1 MDLADKIAKL
11 RKQNGWSQEELA
23 ARLDIS
29 RQAVSKWESGA
40 SVPDLDKII
49 RMSNIFGVTTDY
61 LLKDEPEKNISG
73 NGVIS
78 DSAYAEH
85 IYAEHA
91 GTEHAYTEH
100 AGAERTYMEGSA
112 AVDYRETLKTR
123 RISQAEAEYI
133 VTLERKFAWRTAL
146 AVALLIL
153 SPVSLIV
160 MSGLSEY
167 GDGTVLEISEAVAG
181 VSGFGIFMFLVP
193 AGVMMLIR
201 IGMQRS
207 SYGLSGLEEERLIL
221 DYGVAEKLKEEK
233 ESFEGTYRNCTLTG
247 IALCMFSVVP
257 LVMAAF
263 IMDGAEDNRS
273 DLIYIFCTAALLIM
287 VAAAVY
293 LLIWSGSIHGNYDK
307 LLQQGEYTV
316 EKKEQNRKNGFFP
329 GIYWCFVTAAYL
341 GISLYFGNWD
351 RSWIIWPVAGVLFAA
366 CMGIINTVT
375 TKKSR

>member
-29 RQAVSKWESGA
+29 RQAVSKWESKA

-49 RMSNIFGVTTDY
+49 KMSSIFGVTTDY
-61 LLKDEPEKNISG
+61 LLKDEPEKNFSG
-73 NGVIS
+73 NGIIS

-85 IYAEHA
+85 VYAEQDC
-91 GTEHAYTEH
+91 TEHVYTEQTGAKGSV
-100 AGAERTYMEGSA
+100 AG
-112 AVDYRETLKTR
+112 DCRETLKTR
-123 RISQAEAEYI
+123 RIFREEAEYI

-160 MSGLSEY
+160 MSGLAEY
-167 GDGTVLEISEAVAG
+167 GDGMVSEGTRAV
-181 VSGFGIFMFLVP
+181 VNLFGFGIFMFLVP

-207 SYGLSGLEEERLIL
+207 SYGLSGLEEEKLVL

-233 ESFEGTYRNCTLTG
+233 ASFEGTYQNCTLTG
-247 IALCMFSVVP
+247 IVLCMLSVVP

-273 DLIYIFCTAALLIM
+273 DLVYIFCTAVLLVM

-293 LLIWSGSIHGNYDK
+293 LLIWSGSIHGTYDK
-307 LLQQGEYTV
+307 LLQQGDYTV
-316 EKKEQNRKNGFFP
+316 EKKEQNRKNGFFS
-329 GIYWCFVTAAYL
+329 GIYWCTVTAVYL
-341 GISLYFGNWD
+341 GISLYFGNWN

-366 CMGIINTVT
+366 FMGIINTVT
-375 TKKSR
+375 AKKGR

>member
-29 RQAVSKWESGA
+29 RQAVSKWESKA
-40 SVPDLDKII
+40 SVPDLDKIVK
-49 RMSNIFGVTTDY
+49 MSSIFGVTTDY
-61 LLKDEPEKNISG
+61 LLKDEPEKNFSG
-73 NGVIS
+73 NGIIS

-85 IYAEHA
+85 VHGEQAC
-91 GTEHAYTEH
+91 TEHVYTEQT
-100 AGAERTYMEGSA
+100 GAKGSVTA
-112 AVDYRETLKTR
+112 DCRETLKTR
-123 RISQAEAEYI
+123 RISREEAEYI

-160 MSGLSEY
+160 MSGLAEY
-167 GDGTVLEISEAVAG
+167 GDGIILEGTRAV
-181 VSGFGIFMFLVP
+181 VNLFGFGIFMFLVP

-207 SYGLSGLEEERLIL
+207 SYGLSGLEEEKLVL

-233 ESFEGTYRNCTLTG
+233 ASFEGTYQNCTLTG
-247 IALCMFSVVP
+247 IVLCMLSVVP

-273 DLIYIFCTAALLIM
+273 DLIYIFCTAVLLVM

-307 LLQQGEYTV
+307 LLQQGDYTV

-329 GIYWCFVTAAYL
+329 GIYWCTVTAVYL
-341 GISLYFGNWD
+341 GISLYFSNWS

-366 CMGIINTVT
+366 FMGIINTVT
-375 TKKSR
+375 AKKGR

>member
-49 RMSNIFGVTTDY
+49 KMSHIFSVTTDY
-61 LLKDEPEKNISG
+61 LLKDEPENNISG
-73 NGVIS
+73 NDFIS
-78 DSAYAEH
+78 DSAYAERV
-85 IYAEHA
+85 YAEQA
-91 GTEHAYTEH
+91 C
-100 AGAERTYMEGSA
+100 AERTYMEGSA
-112 AVDYRETLKTR
+112 AADYRDALKTR
-123 RISQAEAEYI
+123 RISREEAERI

-160 MSGLSEY
+160 MSGLAEY
-167 GDGTVLEISEAVAG
+167 GDGTVLEISKAAAG
-181 VSGFGIFMFLVP
+181 LSGFGIFMFLVC
-193 AGVMMLIR
+193 AGVMMLIL

-207 SYGLSGLEEERLIL
+207 TYGLSGLEKEKLIL
-221 DYGVAEKLKEEK
+221 DYGVAERLREEK
-233 ESFEGTYRNCTLTG
+233 NSFEGTYRNCTMTG
-247 IALCMFSVVP
+247 VLLCILSVVP

-273 DLIYIFCTAALLIM
+273 DLVYILCTALLLII

-307 LLQQGEYTV
+307 LLQQGDYTV

-329 GIYWCFVTAAYL
+329 GIYWCTVTAVYL
-341 GISLYFGNWD
+341 GISLYFGNWG
-351 RSWIIWPVAGVLFAA
+351 RSWIIWPVAGVFFAA

-375 TKKSR
+375 AKKSR

>member
-29 RQAVSKWESGA
+29 RQAVSKWESKA

-49 RMSNIFGVTTDY
+49 KMSSIFGVTTDY
-61 LLKDEPEKNISG
+61 LLKDEPEKNFSG
-73 NGVIS
+73 NGIIS

-85 IYAEHA
+85 VYAEQDC
-91 GTEHAYTEH
+91 TEHVYTEQTGAKGSV
-100 AGAERTYMEGSA
+100 AG
-112 AVDYRETLKTR
+112 DCRETLKTR
-123 RISQAEAEYI
+123 RIFREEAEYI

-160 MSGLSEY
+160 MSGLAEY
-167 GDGTVLEISEAVAG
+167 GDG
-181 VSGFGIFMFLVP
+181 
-193 AGVMMLIR
+193 ML
-201 IGMQRS
+201 
-207 SYGLSGLEEERLIL
+207 
-221 DYGVAEKLKEEK
+221 
-233 ESFEGTYRNCTLTG
+233 
-247 IALCMFSVVP
+247 SVVP

-273 DLIYIFCTAALLIM
+273 DLVYIFCTAVLLVM

-293 LLIWSGSIHGNYDK
+293 LLIWSGSIHGTYDK
-307 LLQQGEYTV
+307 LLQQGDYTV

-329 GIYWCFVTAAYL
+329 GIYWCTVTAVYL
-341 GISLYFGNWD
+341 GISLYFGNWN

-366 CMGIINTVT
+366 FMGIINTVT
-375 TKKSR
+375 AKKGR

>member
-1 MDLADKIAKL
+1 MDLADKITKL

-61 LLKDEPEKNISG
+61 LLKDEPEKNSSG
-73 NGVIS
+73 DGIIS
-78 DSAYAEH
+78 DSDY
-85 IYAEHA
+85 
-91 GTEHAYTEH
+91 TEHAYMGQDH
-100 AGAERTYMEGSA
+100 AGHAYTEQTWAKHVYTEGGTTA
-112 AVDYRETLKTR
+112 DYRDALKTR
-123 RISQAEAEYI
+123 RISREEAERI

-160 MSGLSEY
+160 TSGMAEY
-167 GDGTVLEISEAVAG
+167 GDGTMLEISKAAAG
-181 VSGFGIFMFLVP
+181 LSGFGIFMFLVC
-193 AGVMMLIR
+193 AGVMMLIL
-201 IGMQRS
+201 IGMQKS
-207 SYGLSGLEEERLIL
+207 SYGLSGLEKEKLIL

-233 ESFEGTYRNCTLTG
+233 ASFEGIYRNCTLAG
-247 IALCMFSVVP
+247 IVMCMLSVVP

-273 DLIYIFCTAALLIM
+273 DLVYIFCTALLLII

-329 GIYWCFVTAAYL
+329 GIYWCTVTAVYL
-341 GISLYFGNWD
+341 GISLYFGNWNS
-351 RSWIIWPVAGVLFAA
+351 SWIIWPVAGVFFAA
-366 CMGIINTVT
+366 CMGIINVVT
-375 TKKSR
+375 AKKSR